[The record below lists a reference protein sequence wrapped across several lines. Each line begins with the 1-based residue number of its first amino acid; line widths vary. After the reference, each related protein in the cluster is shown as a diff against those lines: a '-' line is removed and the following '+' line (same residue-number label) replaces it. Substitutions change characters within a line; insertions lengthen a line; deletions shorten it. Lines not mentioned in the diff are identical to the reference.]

1 MTVSIRYPCFGQIPN
16 RNKVFRSL
24 CMVRTSE
31 NLGLDRRRGISLVEV
46 LLALAL
52 IAIVVPSLVEMVLQ
66 YGNLTSRADDP
77 EIGHVAAV
85 RLFHD
90 IDRAVEPVRL
100 HRLANEEPESGF
112 SEQPASE
119 QSAFEQPA
127 SEQPVTQRGEAG
139 VFELIGTPTEFVIR
153 IDSEDDQTLC
163 LAVSNV
169 QQGDLGGGTGF
180 GSSGV
185 SIRRRKHY
193 VADTVSASLEAE
205 DVMEEVMFGGISV
218 QFAYFDGLVWSDDF
232 SEGSGLGLPV
242 AIRISCFAPG
252 KRGAN
257 GRYFGNYIVRCR
269 SGYDHTQLSTSR

>member
-1 MTVSIRYPCFGQIPN
+1 MGMTVSIPYPRFGQIPN

-24 CMVRTSE
+24 CMVRTFQS
-31 NLGLDRRRGISLVEV
+31 LGLDRRRGISLIEV

-66 YGNLTSRADDP
+66 YGNLTSRADNP

-100 HRLANEEPESGF
+100 HRLANEEPEAGF

-119 QSAFEQPA
+119 QSA
-127 SEQPVTQRGEAG
+127 TQYGEAAA
-139 VFELIGTPTEFVIR
+139 VELIGTPTEFVIR
-153 IDSEDDQTLC
+153 IGSEDDQTLC

-169 QQGDLGGGTGF
+169 QGDLVDGTGF
-180 GSSGV
+180 GSSCV
-185 SIRRRKHY
+185 SIRRRKHD
-193 VADTVSASLEAE
+193 VAETVSAFLETE
-205 DVMEEVMFGGISV
+205 DVMEEVMVGDISV
-218 QFAYFDGLVWSDDF
+218 QFAYFDGLVWSDGF
-232 SEGSGLGLPV
+232 SEGSGHGLPV

-252 KRGAN
+252 KRGVN
-257 GRYFGNYIVRCR
+257 RRCFGNYIIRCR
-269 SGYDHTQLSTSR
+269 NGYEHSQLSTSQ